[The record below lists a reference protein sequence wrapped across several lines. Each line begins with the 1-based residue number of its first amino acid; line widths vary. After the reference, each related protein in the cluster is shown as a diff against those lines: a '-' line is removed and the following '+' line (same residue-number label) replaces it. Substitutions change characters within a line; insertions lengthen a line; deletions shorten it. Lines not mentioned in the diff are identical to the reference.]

1 LAQDHDECYN
11 ILFTGNKYC
20 HYVDVKEIM
29 SSAGVDSEGLDAL
42 VIVSTYNSIERR
54 SNGGF

>member
-1 LAQDHDECYN
+1 
-11 ILFTGNKYC
+11 
-20 HYVDVKEIM
+20 M

-54 SNGGF
+54 SNGGFQYSEGNERVLPLEWVSEH